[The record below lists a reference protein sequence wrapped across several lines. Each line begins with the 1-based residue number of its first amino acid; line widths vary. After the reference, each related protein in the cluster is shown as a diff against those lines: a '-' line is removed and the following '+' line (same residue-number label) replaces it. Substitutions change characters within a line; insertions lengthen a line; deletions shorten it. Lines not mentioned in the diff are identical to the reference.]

1 MELDKAAICLAKL
14 GNPARLAMFRLLVK
28 AGDEGLAV
36 GDIQKELDMPHS
48 TLSHHIAHMITSG
61 LLIQSREGRVLRC
74 RLDYQLTQDLL
85 DYLMKDCCKGL
96 LSEETAA
103 A

>member
-1 MELDKAAICLAKL
+1 MSEGDMELDKAAVCLSKL

-48 TLSHHIAHMITSG
+48 TLSHHISHMMTSG

-74 RLDYQLTQDLL
+74 RLDYQLTNSLL
-85 DYLMKDCCKGL
+85 EYLMEDCCKGL
-96 LSEETAA
+96 QEA
-103 A
+103 